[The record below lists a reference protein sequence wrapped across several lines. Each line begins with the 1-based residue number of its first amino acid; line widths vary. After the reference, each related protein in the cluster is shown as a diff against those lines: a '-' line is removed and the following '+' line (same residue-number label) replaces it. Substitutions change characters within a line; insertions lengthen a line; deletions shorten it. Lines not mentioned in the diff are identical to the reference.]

1 MECIRL
7 GVATV
12 VSAVLLT
19 GGSLHAQSA
28 LRLRG
33 TASEGGAGVAATVTA
48 EAVHGFRGGQFVG
61 QKAFSVRAGRDGRWT
76 VLGITAGAWVFAAH
90 SPSHF
95 PQVVVLPVQFAE
107 MNRASAI
114 GGQTPWEV
122 AFDLVPRTAH
132 PALASVANDVL
143 AGTRVPLS
151 ERLAPLFETGAPDAL
166 VVAGELALYARD
178 TAVARALFE
187 QALVDAPGMARA
199 HLGLASAAFIDGSWD
214 VATKAFWTARDKG
227 LPPAMTR
234 AVGAAIAEFQ
244 KLGGMT
250 ERSRCPGG
258 LPGC

>member
-1 MECIRL
+1 MDGMRL
-7 GVATV
+7 RSMTIVCAALVAG
-12 VSAVLLT
+12 A
-19 GGSLHAQSA
+19 SLHAQSA

-48 EAVHGFRGGQFVG
+48 DAVHGFRGGQFVG
-61 QKAFSVRAGRDGRWT
+61 QKSFSVRSGKDGRWT

-90 SPSHF
+90 TPSHF

-122 AFDLVPRTAH
+122 AFDLVPRDAH
-132 PALASVANDVL
+132 PSLATLANDVL
-143 AGTRVPLS
+143 LGTRVPLA
-151 ERLAPLFETGAPDAL
+151 ERLASLLETGAPDVL

-178 TAVARALFE
+178 TGVARALF
-187 QALVDAPGMARA
+187 QRALVDAPGMARA

-227 LPPAMTR
+227 LPPAMAR

-244 KLGGMT
+244 KLGGAT
-250 ERSRCPGG
+250 ERSPCPGG